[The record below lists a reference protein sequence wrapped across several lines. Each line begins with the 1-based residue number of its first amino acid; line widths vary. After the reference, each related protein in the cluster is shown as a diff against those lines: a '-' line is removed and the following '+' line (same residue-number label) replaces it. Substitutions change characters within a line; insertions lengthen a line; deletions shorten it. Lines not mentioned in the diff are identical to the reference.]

1 MAGPDA
7 KSDLLWVIGMVALLA
22 IAWFV
27 TGGPGRPAASG
38 GPFIRPPEG
47 TSLGDTYLP
56 AGEAGGDLGNGSL
69 RTNTAD
75 DPDQFTATAVKSP
88 YYGQVRLGKGTA
100 QSADKPNDEYVTIE
114 NRSKG
119 AVTVSGWSLKNG
131 DDERTHLTWAGNYI
145 NVKARWVVIPTGQV
159 VLNPALPTNLA
170 PITLAPGEQA
180 VVTTGR
186 IIRSRPIAIDSSFK
200 TNICTGYLADL
211 PGYEFEPS
219 LPRECPA
226 PRDEPGINSLPED
239 CYDYVRGLSRCH
251 APEFDENADGEDTV
265 DGRVMKLRSV
275 CEDYIEEHF
284 SYEGCLKY
292 HSGDANFLGDEW
304 RVFLRTG
311 ELWRESRE
319 SITLYDNTGRLVD
332 RITY

>member
-1 MAGPDA
+1 MAARDA

-22 IAWFV
+22 IAWFA
-27 TGGPGRPAASG
+27 TGGPGRPAAEG

-47 TSLGDTYLP
+47 TTLGDTY
-56 AGEAGGDLGNGSL
+56 GDLGNGSL

-75 DPDQFTATAVKSP
+75 DLDQFTATAVKSP

-100 QSADKPNDEYVTIE
+100 QSAERPNDEYVTIE

-119 AVTVSGWSLKNG
+119 AVTISGWSLKNG
-131 DDERTHLTWAGNYI
+131 DDERPHLTWSGNYI
-145 NVKARWVVIPTGQV
+145 NVKARWVVIPNGQII
-159 VLNPALPTNLA
+159 LNPALPTNLTS
-170 PITLAPGEQA
+170 ITLATGEQA
-180 VVTTGR
+180 VITTGR

-219 LPRECPA
+219 LPRKCPA
-226 PRDEPGINSLPED
+226 PRDEPGVNSLPED
-239 CYDYVRGLSRCH
+239 CYDYVRRLSRCH
-251 APEFDENADGEDTV
+251 APEFDESRDNGLTI
-265 DGRVMKLRSV
+265 DGRATEMRSV
-275 CEDYIEEHF
+275 CRNYIKEHF

-292 HSGDANFLGDEW
+292 HLGDANFLGDKW

-319 SITLYDNTGRLVD
+319 SITLYDNAGRLVD